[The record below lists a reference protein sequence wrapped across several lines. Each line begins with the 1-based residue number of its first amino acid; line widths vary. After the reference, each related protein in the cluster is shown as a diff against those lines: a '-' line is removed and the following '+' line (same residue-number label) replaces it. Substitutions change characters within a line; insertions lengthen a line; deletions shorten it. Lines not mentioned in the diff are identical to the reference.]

1 MPERNRGYL
10 RKQRLRN
17 IERRKKLISQR
28 ELMYHGYKTLNDPDF
43 KEGMLHKGHSGRLGM
58 GGTAVKTNTRKGHAS
73 YRHKVL
79 MVQQITIQNMIS
91 NKLKMGYSKL
101 KNGRMKMKAEKKKVL
116 IVIDVQN
123 DFVTGSLG
131 TPEAQAIIPNV
142 KEKFDEYKNNKNYVI
157 LTKDTHHSDYA
168 DTSEGRKLPE
178 HCMYGTKG
186 WEIVD
191 ELDYKNLDSFMVCC
205 KSTFGFDD
213 WDWEETF
220 GIAYDSSLLD
230 IEIIGVC
237 TDICVITNALL
248 IKTYYPEAKI
258 TVDASCCAGSTPEK
272 HKAAL
277 DVMESCQINVINR
290 N

>member
-1 MPERNRGYL
+1 M
-10 RKQRLRN
+10 
-17 IERRKKLISQR
+17 KK
-28 ELMYHGYKTLNDPDF
+28 
-43 KEGMLHKGHSGRLGM
+43 
-58 GGTAVKTNTRKGHAS
+58 
-73 YRHKVL
+73 
-79 MVQQITIQNMIS
+79 
-91 NKLKMGYSKL
+91 
-101 KNGRMKMKAEKKKVL
+101 EKKKGL

-157 LTKDTHHSDYA
+157 LTKDTHHSDYV

-213 WDWEETF
+213 WNWEEIFNTTD
-220 GIAYDSSLLD
+220 GSLLD
-230 IEIIGVC
+230 IEIIGIC

-272 HKAAL
+272 HKSAL

>member
-1 MPERNRGYL
+1 
-10 RKQRLRN
+10 
-17 IERRKKLISQR
+17 
-28 ELMYHGYKTLNDPDF
+28 
-43 KEGMLHKGHSGRLGM
+43 
-58 GGTAVKTNTRKGHAS
+58 
-73 YRHKVL
+73 
-79 MVQQITIQNMIS
+79 
-91 NKLKMGYSKL
+91 
-101 KNGRMKMKAEKKKVL
+101 
-116 IVIDVQN
+116 
-123 DFVTGSLG
+123 
-131 TPEAQAIIPNV
+131 
-142 KEKFDEYKNNKNYVI
+142 
-157 LTKDTHHSDYA
+157 
-168 DTSEGRKLPE
+168 
-178 HCMYGTKG
+178 MYGTKG

-213 WDWEETF
+213 WNWEETF

>member
-1 MPERNRGYL
+1 ME
-10 RKQRLRN
+10 K
-17 IERRKKLISQR
+17 
-28 ELMYHGYKTLNDPDF
+28 
-43 KEGMLHKGHSGRLGM
+43 
-58 GGTAVKTNTRKGHAS
+58 
-73 YRHKVL
+73 
-79 MVQQITIQNMIS
+79 
-91 NKLKMGYSKL
+91 
-101 KNGRMKMKAEKKKVL
+101 EKKKVL

-168 DTSEGRKLPE
+168 DTSEGRKLP
-178 HCMYGTKG
+178 
-186 WEIVD
+186 
-191 ELDYKNLDSFMVCC
+191 MVCC